1 MAYVLDVNF
10 GPIWDSVEVVKN
22 YRALVDECNALD
34 AENAKKYADYGK
46 YGEETIKKELAK
58 TEARRKEAAEFVQG
72 RLEENKKKFLDE
84 IDKQVLL
91 DGGQI
96 SLGDMELLR
105 SELIANKHELEALR
119 TRHTNSP
126 AMRRAIAKYA
136 KNKGWEGFDDTTNER
151 FLRAFAERFFEM
163 CGYAPKE
170 PNGYMAQFVST
181 QRTMLNMLSE
191 FGIEAEI
198 PAE

>member
-1 MAYVLDVNF
+1 MAYVLNVDF
-10 GPIWDSVEVVKN
+10 GPIWDSVEVVKS

-72 RLEENKKKFLDE
+72 RLAENNKKFLAE

-105 SELIANKHELEALR
+105 SELIANKHELEALQ

-151 FLRAFAERFFEM
+151 FLRAFAERFFKM
-163 CGYAPKE
+163 CGHAPKE
-170 PNGYMAQFVST
+170 PNGYSAQFVTT

-191 FGIEAEI
+191 FGLEAKIQVE
-198 PAE
+198 